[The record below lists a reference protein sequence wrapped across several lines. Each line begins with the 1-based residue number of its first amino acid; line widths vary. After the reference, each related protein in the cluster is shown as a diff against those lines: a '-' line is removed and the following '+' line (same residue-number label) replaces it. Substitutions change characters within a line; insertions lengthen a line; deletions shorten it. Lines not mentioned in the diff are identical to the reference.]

1 MHVERGTIK
10 KMHMTWVKW
19 MYLGENKITDHDTVV
34 L

>member
-10 KMHMTWVKW
+10 KMHMMWVDW
-19 MYLGENKITDHDTVV
+19 MYLGENTITDHDTVA